1 MAINQ
6 ELLNKIRTMRQ
17 QGKPPAAIAKAIVE
31 YKFSNLENV
40 GNEISM
46 AIDKDMGDKALSALI
61 DKQLGTLDRA
71 EVEKIVQQREEEPE
85 TLDLTNLYPSMKQM
99 ALEARAKTQRLLAE
113 RNRQEQWQQTYIL
126 LTPEK
131 RAEHNSWAKK
141 KGIFYPSIVPPD
153 DFMPLAPVEEEE

>member
-1 MAINQ
+1 MAISQ
-6 ELLNKIRTMRQ
+6 ELLNKIRMMRQ

-31 YKFSNLENV
+31 FKFSNLENV

-46 AIDKDMGDKALSALI
+46 AIDNDMGDKALSALI

-71 EVEKIVQQREEEPE
+71 EVEKIVQAKEEEE
-85 TLDLTNLYPSMKQM
+85 DVLDLTSLYPSMKQQ

-131 RAEHNSWAKK
+131 RAEHDSWAKK
-141 KGIFYPSIVPPD
+141 AGLPYPSMSPKP
-153 DFMPLAPVEEEE
+153 DFMPLAEEE